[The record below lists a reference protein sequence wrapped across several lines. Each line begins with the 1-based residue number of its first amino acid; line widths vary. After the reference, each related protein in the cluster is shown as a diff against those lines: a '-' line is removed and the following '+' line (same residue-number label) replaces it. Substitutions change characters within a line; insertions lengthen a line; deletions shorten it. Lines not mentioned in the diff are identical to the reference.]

1 MKSEQIEE
9 ELKKLPVT
17 PGVYIMQDEKG
28 GVLYVGKAV
37 NLRNRVRSYFRVS
50 TKKTPKIQKMVSL
63 IDHFDYILT
72 DTELEALVLENNL
85 IKEYSPKYNTL
96 LKDDKTYPYIKVTIQ
111 EKFPRI
117 LISRQVKKDKARYFG
132 PYASNQA
139 VGDIVDLFS
148 KMYRIRT
155 CNKNIDGANINGRAC
170 LNYHM
175 KQCDAPCECRITEE
189 NYRENVKQA
198 LSFLGGNYDGL
209 LKELENKMNEA
220 AENLIYEDAAKYRDL
235 LKSAVSIAQKQKI
248 TDNDGENKDYLGVA
262 RNDSDVVV
270 VVFFVR
276 EGRLIGREH
285 FYMKGAIEETDKEVI
300 DSFIKLFYAGTPFI
314 PKEIYIPTENED
326 VELLE
331 KWLTNKRG
339 GKVSIKAPSKGQKEK
354 MLLLA
359 HQNAEMLVK
368 RDAQK
373 HKAEEARTKGAITEL
388 AELLGIEKAERIES
402 YDISNTQGF
411 NSVGSMIVYDGGKPR
426 KSDYRKFKL
435 QTVEGPDDYA
445 SMYEVLNRRFS
456 HGLAEMEEDK
466 LTSFAIFPDLI
477 LMDGGMGQVHV
488 AEEVLRNLGIN
499 VPVCGMVKDDKHRT
513 RGLLFNDR
521 EIPIDIH
528 SECFKFVTRVQ
539 DEVHRFAIEYHRS
552 LRTKEQVHSVLDDIE
567 GIGPKRRK
575 ALMKYFVTIEDL
587 RKASAEEIAKVD
599 GIPENVAETIYE
611 FFQKQKN

>member
-1 MKSEQIEE
+1 MKSDQIEE
-9 ELKKLPVT
+9 ELKKLPTT
-17 PGVYIMQDEKG
+17 PGVYIMQDVKG

-96 LKDDKTYPYIKVTIQ
+96 LKDDKTYPYIKVTVQ

-117 LISRQVKKDKARYFG
+117 LIVRQIKKDKARYFG
-132 PYASNQA
+132 PYAAQGA
-139 VGDIVDLFS
+139 VGDIVDLFG
-148 KMYRIRT
+148 KMYKIRT
-155 CNKNIDGANINGRAC
+155 CNKSLDGVNINGRAC

-175 KQCDAPCECRITEE
+175 KQCDAPCECKISEE
-189 NYRENVKQA
+189 AYRENVKQA

-209 LKELENKMNEA
+209 LKELEKRMNDA
-220 AENLIYEDAAKYRDL
+220 AENLEFEEAAKYRDL
-235 LKSAVSIAQKQKI
+235 LQSATCIAQKQKI
-248 TDNDGENKDYLGVA
+248 TDNDGENKDYIGIA
-262 RNDSDVVV
+262 RNETDVLVQ
-270 VVFFVR
+270 VFFVR
-276 EGRLIGREH
+276 EGKLIGREH
-285 FYMKGAIEETDKEVI
+285 FYMKGATEENDEEVV
-300 DSFIKLFYAGTPFI
+300 SEFLKQFYAGTPFI
-314 PKEIYIPTENED
+314 PKEIYIPTETSECG
-326 VELLE
+326 LLE
-331 KWLTNKRG
+331 EWLSDKRG
-339 GKVSIKAPSKGQKEK
+339 GKVSIKSPSKGQKEK

-359 HQNAEMLVK
+359 RQNAEMLIK
-368 RDAQK
+368 RDAEK
-373 HKAEEARTKGAITEL
+373 HKAEEARTKGATKEL

-435 QTVEGPDDYA
+435 KTVEGPDDYA
-445 SMYEVLNRRFS
+445 SMYEVLTRRFS
-456 HGLAEMEEDK
+456 HGLNEIEEEK

-488 AEEVLRNLGIN
+488 AEQVLRELGID

-513 RGLLFNDR
+513 RGLLFKDE

-575 ALMKYFVTIEDL
+575 ALMKRFVTIDDL
-587 RKASAEEIAKVD
+587 KNASVEEIASVD
-599 GIPENVAETIYE
+599 EIPANVAETIYS
-611 FFQKQKN
+611 FFRNKE